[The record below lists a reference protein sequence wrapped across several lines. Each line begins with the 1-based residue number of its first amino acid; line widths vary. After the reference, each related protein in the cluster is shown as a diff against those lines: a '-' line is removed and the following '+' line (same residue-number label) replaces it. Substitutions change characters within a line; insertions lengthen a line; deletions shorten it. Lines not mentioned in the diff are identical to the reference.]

1 LTVNAPVSG
10 RGDGMPKFS
19 ANLGFL
25 FTELPFLNRFAAA
38 ARAGFTGVEYASPY
52 EHRARDIARRLAD
65 HGLTQALFN
74 LPAGDWEAGERGIAI
89 LPGRE
94 AEFRDGVSRA
104 LDYAGELGCA
114 RLNCLAGVAPPDAD
128 RRALEEIFVAN
139 LAFAAGAARGR
150 GVKLLIEPINDRDM
164 PGFFLNRSDQALR
177 LINRV
182 QSDNLHLQA
191 DIYHMQVMEGDLA
204 RRLEAAMPAI
214 AHIQIADN
222 PGRHEPGSGEINYAF
237 LLPLID
243 RLGYGGW
250 VGCEYRP
257 ETTTEAGLA
266 WMAPYRDR
274 GGQGEAS
281 GIRQSEAEP

>member
-1 LTVNAPVSG
+1 
-10 RGDGMPKFS
+10 MPKFS

-25 FTELPFLNRFAAA
+25 FTELPFLDRFAAA
-38 ARAGFTGVEYASPY
+38 ARAGFKAVEYASPY
-52 EHRARDIARRLAD
+52 ERRAGDIARRLAD
-65 HGLTQALFN
+65 NGLTQALFN
-74 LPAGDWEAGERGIAI
+74 LPVGDWEAGERGIAI

-94 AEFRDGVSRA
+94 REFRDSVSRA

-114 RLNCLAGVAPPDAD
+114 RLNCLSGVAPPGAD
-128 RRALEEIFVAN
+128 RRGLEETLVAN
-139 LAFAAGAARGR
+139 LAFAADAAQRR

-164 PGFFLNRSDQALR
+164 PGFFLNRSDEALS

-182 QSDNLHLQA
+182 RSDNLYLQA
-191 DIYHMQVMEGDLA
+191 DVYHMQVMEGDLS
-204 RRLEAAMPAI
+204 RRLEAAMASI

-237 LLPLID
+237 LLPLVD

-266 WMAPYRDR
+266 WIKPYRDR
-274 GGQGEAS
+274 AGGGDALFGASKAAPRCEIGEQG
-281 GIRQSEAEP
+281 